1 MYPRK
6 RRDGPLVGRR
16 TGEQVLI
23 FLLVIGPQIV
33 QISCMSSKTDPLESL
48 VVSQTEVATDAIASV
63 LQGLVSIVKETGEVM
78 PIAGF
83 AGLDVNSK
91 ILAYLLGLRAAV
103 ILGLG
108 RQMSATAEEVAD
120 TVGVDPQ
127 RAREYL
133 SRAKRKFLLKTTDGW
148 QLPVVRVSAACDELK
163 KKRK

>member
-1 MYPRK
+1 
-6 RRDGPLVGRR
+6 
-16 TGEQVLI
+16 
-23 FLLVIGPQIV
+23 
-33 QISCMSSKTDPLESL
+33 MSLESDPLESL
-48 VVSQTEVATDAIASV
+48 VVSQTEVATDAIASA

-83 AGLDVNSK
+83 SGLDVNSK

-108 RQMSATAEEVAD
+108 RQMSATADEVAD
-120 TVGVDPQ
+120 IVGVDPQ

-148 QLPVVRVSAACDELK
+148 QLPVVRVSAACDELN

>member
-1 MYPRK
+1 
-6 RRDGPLVGRR
+6 
-16 TGEQVLI
+16 
-23 FLLVIGPQIV
+23 
-33 QISCMSSKTDPLESL
+33 MSPENDPLQSL
-48 VVSQTEVATDAIASV
+48 VVSQTEVATESIASA

-91 ILAYLLGLRAAV
+91 ILAYLLGLRAAM

-108 RQMSATAEEVAD
+108 HQIGATAEEVAD
-120 TVGVDPQ
+120 VAGVEPQ

-133 SRAKRKFLLKTTDGW
+133 SRAKRKFLVKTTDGW